1 MKVYVASKLSN
12 IDNAKRV
19 IEYLKGIG
27 YEISYDWTEH
37 GSVNGQGPVRY
48 REVADAEMRGVVEAD
63 VVVALLPGGAGT
75 HCEIGAAIALKKR
88 VIVVGN
94 HDAPYPCAF
103 HYATGVD
110 RISGYDD
117 DFMKSIDTLILR
129 YQGSDTDG
137 EASTTDASQ

>member
-88 VIVVGN
+88 VIVVGH

-117 DFMKSIDTLILR
+117 DYMASIDKVIVGQR
-129 YQGSDTDG
+129 DASDEDA
-137 EASTTDASQ
+137 ASTADASQ